1 MIYSKG
7 SCRQL
12 RTACSAPLLRT
23 ACSAPPAPHRL
34 LRAAC
39 SAPLLRVGFL
49 SVTAIL
55 GIFLSVVTIYVS
67 DSSGFVGQN

>member
-1 MIYSKG
+1 MIYSMG
-7 SCRQL
+7 SCRQ
-12 RTACSAPLLRT
+12 LRT

-34 LRAAC
+34 LRT
-39 SAPLLRVGFL
+39 GFL
-49 SVTAIL
+49 SVTAIP